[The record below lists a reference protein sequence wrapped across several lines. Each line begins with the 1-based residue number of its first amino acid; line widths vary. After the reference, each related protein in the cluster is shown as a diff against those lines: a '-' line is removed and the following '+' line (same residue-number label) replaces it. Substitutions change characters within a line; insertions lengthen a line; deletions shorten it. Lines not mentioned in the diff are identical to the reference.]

1 MEVTVEAIG
10 LTNSLEWSLKC
21 NSDDDVMAETLLGLF
36 TRLSPMEGGWG
47 GGGCDYFSLTIYKLL
62 LKRISNVRK

>member
-47 GGGCDYFSLTIYKLL
+47 GGGMRLFFSDYLQIIVKTD
-62 LKRISNVRK
+62 